1 MPITTDIKL
10 SFEQYDM
17 TPGNPGRRFR
27 RNLLIH
33 GTKSD
38 EAGFSVADTLA
49 RSDEGAVD
57 AAGNP
62 APGAPTIPAAA
73 NTANDKRRALRVTRV
88 KNSFSFLVAHI
99 SDEPTKTLLADPPF
113 FQNGP
118 TAYDYVMGEV
128 LIPVDQGQLN
138 EMTLTWLTMTII
150 SYVGYNENSV
160 NEMVKVMRVLN
171 MERPQPD
178 QFSDAQILERLL
190 DMIAKE
196 SSHLALEAQN
206 ELNASEGVPGQPGVR
221 MFQRPQVVPPPPID
235 A

>member
-49 RSDEGAVD
+49 RSDEGAID

-99 SDEPTKTLLADPPF
+99 SDEPTKTLLAEPTFAFRARQLLRDM
-113 FQNGP
+113 P
-118 TAYDYVMGEV
+118 TADGLDTNESTVGRTSGNRGARGHGGLSRSAIVLQRRGESQNF
-128 LIPVDQGQLN
+128 LSFSFWKENDRIKSGLRPSSETDRQGVS
-138 EMTLTWLTMTII
+138 EFRHARPRAGFGFTLLYAT
-150 SYVGYNENSV
+150 
-160 NEMVKVMRVLN
+160 
-171 MERPQPD
+171 ERPWL
-178 QFSDAQILERLL
+178 SDR
-190 DMIAKE
+190 
-196 SSHLALEAQN
+196 
-206 ELNASEGVPGQPGVR
+206 
-221 MFQRPQVVPPPPID
+221 
-235 A
+235 

>member
-1 MPITTDIKL
+1 MPVTTDIKL

-38 EAGFSVADTLA
+38 EAGFSVADTLL
-49 RSDEGAVD
+49 RQDEGATD

-62 APGAPTIPAAA
+62 APGAPAIPGAVNA
-73 NTANDKRRALRVTRV
+73 ANDKKRLLRVSRV
-88 KNSFSFLVAHI
+88 KSSFNFVVAHI
-99 SDEPTKTLLADPPF
+99 SDEPTKTASTLLADPPF
-113 FQNGP
+113 FQVGP
-118 TAYDYVMGEV
+118 AAYDYVMGEV
-128 LIPVDQGQLN
+128 LIPVDQAQLN
-138 EMTLTWLTMTII
+138 EMTLLWLTMTIV
-150 SYVGYNENSV
+150 SYVGYNENSI
-160 NEMVKVMRVLN
+160 NEMVKIMRVLN

-221 MFQRPQVVPPPPID
+221 VFQRPG
-235 A
+235 

>member
-10 SFEQYDM
+10 AFEQYDM

-118 TAYDYVMGEV
+118 TAFDYVMGEV

-160 NEMVKVMRVLN
+160 NEMVKVMRVPAQHGAPAARPVLRRSRRFLN
-171 MERPQPD
+171 S
-178 QFSDAQILERLL
+178 FSGVLSSSDGRRSSRNVPHPIL
-190 DMIAKE
+190 
-196 SSHLALEAQN
+196 
-206 ELNASEGVPGQPGVR
+206 
-221 MFQRPQVVPPPPID
+221 
-235 A
+235 

>member
-1 MPITTDIKL
+1 MPATTDIKL
-10 SFEQYDM
+10 AFEQYDM

-113 FQNGP
+113 LQCSRTGRRR
-118 TAYDYVMGEV
+118 T
-128 LIPVDQGQLN
+128 
-138 EMTLTWLTMTII
+138 TT
-150 SYVGYNENSV
+150 
-160 NEMVKVMRVLN
+160 
-171 MERPQPD
+171 
-178 QFSDAQILERLL
+178 
-190 DMIAKE
+190 
-196 SSHLALEAQN
+196 
-206 ELNASEGVPGQPGVR
+206 
-221 MFQRPQVVPPPPID
+221 
-235 A
+235 

>member
-1 MPITTDIKL
+1 MPATTDIKL
-10 SFEQYDM
+10 AFEQYDM

-88 KNSFSFLVAHI
+88 KNSFSFLVA
-99 SDEPTKTLLADPPF
+99 DTQQKNTLC
-113 FQNGP
+113 N
-118 TAYDYVMGEV
+118 T
-128 LIPVDQGQLN
+128 
-138 EMTLTWLTMTII
+138 
-150 SYVGYNENSV
+150 
-160 NEMVKVMRVLN
+160 RV
-171 MERPQPD
+171 
-178 QFSDAQILERLL
+178 
-190 DMIAKE
+190 
-196 SSHLALEAQN
+196 
-206 ELNASEGVPGQPGVR
+206 
-221 MFQRPQVVPPPPID
+221 
-235 A
+235 

>member
-118 TAYDYVMGEV
+118 TAFDYVMGEV

-178 QFSDAQILERLL
+178 QFSDAQIFERLL
-190 DMIAKE
+190 DMISKE
-196 SSHLALEAQN
+196 SSHLALEAVGAAVP
-206 ELNASEGVPGQPGVR
+206 LGVV
-221 MFQRPQVVPPPPID
+221 
-235 A
+235 

>member
-1 MPITTDIKL
+1 MPATTDIKL
-10 SFEQYDM
+10 AFEQYDM

-99 SDEPTKTLLADPPF
+99 SDEPTKTLLAEPTF
-113 FQNGP
+113 AFQARQLLRDMP
-118 TAYDYVMGEV
+118 TADGLDTNESTVGRTSGNRGARGHGGLSRSAIVLQRREESQNFLSFSFWKENDRIKSGLRPSSETDRQGVHGSWHDDTLDTSNRTREV
-128 LIPVDQGQLN
+128 FCYL
-138 EMTLTWLTMTII
+138 
-150 SYVGYNENSV
+150 
-160 NEMVKVMRVLN
+160 
-171 MERPQPD
+171 
-178 QFSDAQILERLL
+178 
-190 DMIAKE
+190 
-196 SSHLALEAQN
+196 
-206 ELNASEGVPGQPGVR
+206 
-221 MFQRPQVVPPPPID
+221 
-235 A
+235 